1 MNRVVNRIMRNDLN
15 AIDSH
20 GARGTSCNFAQM
32 VLKATSQQTFGF
44 APIYVDYTIILI
56 VRLHVISLVSCQ
68 RHLIKAQKCPPK
80 IYFKQD

>member
-32 VLKATSQQTFGF
+32 VLKAKSQQTFGF
-44 APIYVDYTIILI
+44 AHIYVDYTIIII
-56 VRLHVISLVSCQ
+56 V
-68 RHLIKAQKCPPK
+68 KAACHFPRFLSTPFDKSTKMPPLN
-80 IYFKQD
+80 IF